1 MESPDPFEQE
11 SVNDLFED
19 LEYKK
24 TKHPYVELQVKDA
37 QTIERETQTTMIKTE
52 TWIW

>member
-11 SVNDLFED
+11 PVNDLFED

-24 TKHPYVELQVKDA
+24 TKHPYVEPQVKDA
-37 QTIERETQTTMIKTE
+37 QTIERVTQTTIIKNE
-52 TWIW
+52 TGI